1 MPMDLASLRARIEHR
16 PRTLLASL
24 PTPLRGLP
32 RLRAALGP
40 ETPDVRVKLDEETG
54 FGLGGNKVRKLEFE
68 LAPARLSGAT
78 HLITTG
84 GPQSNHCRVTAAAAA
99 RLGLGCILVING
111 PADDSPTGNARLH
124 RILGAQIRRV
134 DSRAEREAAVAAAVE
149 EVERAGGEA
158 VVIPLGASTPRG
170 ALGYVAALLELHD
183 QLPPEED
190 RAVQIFV
197 ASSSGGTLAGLWA
210 GLALLDRDDL
220 AITAVSADTP
230 ADELQATAAD
240 LARGALRLL
249 EVDPQAVDAVQDRVE
264 VDDRE
269 VGRGYGIP
277 TEAGEEAAALLALG
291 EGILLD
297 PVYTAKAMAGMVR
310 WLREGRSPAG
320 DRIVFWHTG
329 GHPALLK

>member
-1 MPMDLASLRARIEHR
+1 MELAALRARLEQR
-16 PRTLLASL
+16 PRTSLASL
-24 PTPLRGLP
+24 PTPLRTLP

-40 ETPDVRVKLDEETG
+40 ETPELRVKLDEETG

-68 LAPARLSGAT
+68 LAPERLTGAT

-99 RLGLGCILVING
+99 RLGLGCVLVING
-111 PADDSPTGNARLH
+111 PPTSAPTGNARLH
-124 RILGAQIRRV
+124 RILGAQIRHV
-134 DSRAEREAAVAAAVE
+134 ESRAERTAAVAAAVE
-149 EVERAGGEA
+149 EVERAGGKA
-158 VVIPLGASTPRG
+158 LVIPLGASTPHG
-170 ALGYVAALLELHD
+170 ALGYVRALLELHD
-183 QLPPEED
+183 QLPEEPD

-197 ASSSGGTLAGLWA
+197 SSSSGGTLAGLWA
-210 GLALLDRDDL
+210 GLALLDRADL
-220 AITAVSADTP
+220 NIAAVSADTP
-230 ADELQATAAD
+230 GDELREIAAK
-240 LARGALRLL
+240 LARGVLRLL
-249 EVDPQAVDAVQDRVE
+249 EADPDSVERVSGRVE
-264 VDDRE
+264 IDDNE

-277 TEAGEEAAALLALG
+277 TEAADEATDLLARS

-297 PVYTAKAMAGMVR
+297 PVYTAKAMAGMIR